1 MDNNT
6 QQTTQSQTNSPT
18 MPDLARQGS
27 REYSDSH
34 YKFLSTLIEAE
45 SARSYYLQI
54 IATDFSAQCVNAF
67 HKVITSG
74 FDKNAILASNTPQEK
89 QRRLTD
95 FRIDLNLM
103 VIECHES
110 DIQNP
115 AFLTFQ
121 RGLENTFIDFISRS
135 GKERDQLLRQEY
147 GMRTEESRIPQQG
160 QNTQQARFI
169 GRQPQ

>member
-1 MDNNT
+1 
-6 QQTTQSQTNSPT
+6 
-18 MPDLARQGS
+18 
-27 REYSDSH
+27 
-34 YKFLSTLIEAE
+34 
-45 SARSYYLQI
+45 
-54 IATDFSAQCVNAF
+54 
-67 HKVITSG
+67 
-74 FDKNAILASNTPQEK
+74 
-89 QRRLTD
+89 
-95 FRIDLNLM
+95 M

-147 GMRTEESRIPQQG
+147 GMRTEESRLPQQG
-160 QNTQQARFI
+160 QNQQQARFI